1 MSCSRC
7 TAADPDP
14 ELLGLVD
21 GAPITL
27 VFGNGTS
34 IAVAIAAGSFDDTA
48 RSRFDLIAFID
59 DLGNVIVMA
68 EEVGRDSV
76 GLDLLAWLLLF
87 C

>member
-1 MSCSRC
+1 M
-7 TAADPDP
+7 
-14 ELLGLVD
+14 ELVD

-34 IAVAIAAGSFDDTA
+34 TAVAIAAGSFDDTA

-68 EEVGRDSV
+68 GEVGRDDSARIRFCSV
-76 GLDLLAWLLLF
+76 VVVAAADS
-87 C
+87 